1 MLWRCIDV
9 CVVYLCDPSPTCG
22 RTVLE
27 VRRQQQNDDVTSQA
41 CQNSVSSLLVNIR
54 VDYGVAV
61 TFMHVTF
68 VSVKVCAVHT

>member
-1 MLWRCIDV
+1 M
-9 CVVYLCDPSPTCG
+9 
-22 RTVLE
+22 
-27 VRRQQQNDDVTSQA
+27 RRQQQNDDVTSQA